1 MIKARPW
8 NMAITIKGMR
18 NSLLLVILAATLMT
32 GGCQNTP
39 QVTNPQSQPLL
50 TSSIEDF
57 IPVPLARQATSY
69 TCGTAALQSI
79 LYYYGDEYRED
90 RLAKRLKSDPDN
102 GTNYRNMVQFAQ
114 SKGIEVVVRT
124 NMTIDDL
131 KLALHNRHPVIVAFQ
146 AWSDNVSNYTDDW
159 EDGHYA
165 VVIGYDNDRL
175 YFMDPSTLGNY
186 TFISNSD
193 FLKRWHD
200 IDSDNVT
207 RLQDFGLIFSKDK
220 PAYNPNVILQLE

>member
-1 MIKARPW
+1 
-8 NMAITIKGMR
+8 MR
-18 NSLLLVILAATLMT
+18 NTLVSSILAAALIIS
-32 GGCQNTP
+32 GCQNTP
-39 QVTNPQSQPLL
+39 QVANPQSRPLL

-57 IPVPLARQATSY
+57 IPVPLARQATNY
-69 TCGTAALQSI
+69 TCGAAAMQSI

-124 NMTIDDL
+124 NLTIDDV
-131 KLALHNRHPVIVAFQ
+131 KLALHNRKPVIVAFQ
-146 AWSDNVSNYTDDW
+146 AWSDNVINYADDC

-165 VVIGYDNDRL
+165 VIVGYDNDRL

-200 IDSDNVT
+200 IDADNVT
-207 RLQDFGLIFSKDK
+207 RLQDFGMIFSKDK
-220 PAYNPNVILQLE
+220 PAYNPNIILQLE